1 MLIII
6 WAIILEGKPSTIIT
20 TNTFKTH
27 DNNRVSSCEITTTT
41 ITTPAH
47 VCGYFIFCLWGEI
60 FVALNCYACI

>member
-27 DNNRVSSCEITTTT
+27 DNNRVSSC
-41 ITTPAH
+41 
-47 VCGYFIFCLWGEI
+47 
-60 FVALNCYACI
+60 